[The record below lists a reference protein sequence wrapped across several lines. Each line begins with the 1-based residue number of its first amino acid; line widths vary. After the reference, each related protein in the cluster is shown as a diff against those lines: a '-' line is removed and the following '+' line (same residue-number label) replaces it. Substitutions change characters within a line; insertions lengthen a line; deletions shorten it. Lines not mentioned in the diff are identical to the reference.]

1 MRRYAGWSL
10 SNHKTQDSFSVS
22 RVWSS
27 TDFQYVSSRLGNF
40 TERWRDLEVLLLLKA
55 FFYSVTGTL
64 ASFDFSKSTLICQGS
79 EKKITYALIS
89 GGYRHERASVGNAR
103 FLSSSTNFHGCISR
117 CCSLTWCKHVFVSQ
131 RKCYGAPSTGSP
143 QLYRRQRSVYPT
155 TRYVQKTSTVT
166 PPESALQGSIWFNL
180 LFLWFVLLYLIDRS
194 PVTIQHAV
202 RKPWLP

>member
-1 MRRYAGWSL
+1 MKRYAGWSL

-27 TDFQYVSSRLGNF
+27 TAFRYVSSHLVNL
-40 TERWRDLEVLLLLKA
+40 TERWRDLEFLVWLKS

-89 GGYRHERASVGNAR
+89 GGYRHERANVANAR

-117 CCSLTWCKHVFVSQ
+117 CCSLTWCKHVFVSK
-131 RKCYGAPSTGSP
+131 RKCYGAPCTGGP
-143 QLYRRQRSVYPT
+143 HLYRRQRSVYPT

-166 PPESALQGSIWFNL
+166 PAESAQPGSIGFNL
-180 LFLWFVLLYLIDRS
+180 LFLWFVLLYLIDLS
-194 PVTIQHAV
+194 PVTVQHAE
-202 RKPWLP
+202 RTPWLP